1 MAHGKTLELAKIT
14 LAEPEILKQPEVEL
28 TKDGKAINRRMRR
41 AYGLKGKFEKP
52 SRHKLTGTPREQ
64 RLPFRSSVPAKRNQ
78 AKAVLR
84 KYLKNADA
92 GQIDEINAFVAS
104 QMK

>member
-1 MAHGKTLELAKIT
+1 MMAHGKTLELAKIT
-14 LAEPEILKQPEVEL
+14 LAEPEIIKQEGEGV
-28 TKDGKAINRRMRR
+28 NRARRR
-41 AYGLKGKFEKP
+41 AFGQKGKFEKP
-52 SRHKLTGTPREQ
+52 SRHKLSRKPKEQ
-64 RLPFRSSVPAKRNQ
+64 RLALRSSVPIKRNQ